1 MPLAKRVKRELK
13 SKGGMSQPLDLI
25 RQDRLR
31 FDATDQTQHRW
42 GPRPPRALAKT
53 HSQRRLSS
61 SQLPAQRLSTDRH
74 MRNLDLQ
81 AQLLQRRPHDLG
93 QLIGVHQAG
102 PQAVVQMI
110 ALPWTHSGHEDRG
123 GERER
128 RCKGVGEKR
137 VMR

>member
-1 MPLAKRVKRELK
+1 
-13 SKGGMSQPLDLI
+13 
-25 RQDRLR
+25 
-31 FDATDQTQHRW
+31 
-42 GPRPPRALAKT
+42 
-53 HSQRRLSS
+53 
-61 SQLPAQRLSTDRH
+61 

-110 ALPWTHSGHEDRG
+110 ALPWTHSGHEDRRG
-123 GERER
+123 RER
-128 RCKGVGEKR
+128 RCKDIGEKR

>member
-1 MPLAKRVKRELK
+1 
-13 SKGGMSQPLDLI
+13 
-25 RQDRLR
+25 
-31 FDATDQTQHRW
+31 
-42 GPRPPRALAKT
+42 
-53 HSQRRLSS
+53 
-61 SQLPAQRLSTDRH
+61 

-123 GERER
+123 GRGR
-128 RCKGVGEKR
+128 GGAKMSEKR
-137 VMR
+137 GLCVSGAVTRA